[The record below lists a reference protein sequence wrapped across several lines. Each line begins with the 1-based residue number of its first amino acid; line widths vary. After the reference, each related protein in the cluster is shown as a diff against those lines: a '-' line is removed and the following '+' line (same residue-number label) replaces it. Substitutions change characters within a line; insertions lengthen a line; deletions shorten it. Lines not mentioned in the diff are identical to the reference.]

1 MRTPKSQQ
9 RTGSWWPPSTGGT
22 QTLSLARDGGS
33 TISTRMYRCRAH
45 RGLYSFRSNP
55 NHCLL
60 TFQFQLFF
68 LLPLHTPWARRV
80 ADAGVCAFS
89 WRDSTTFHF
98 RITSE
103 GPRSYRPSLLP
114 PFFFF
119 CLLLPRP
126 SSAPRCSTS
135 ASFCR
140 TPLENGL
147 CLCFAQIGAGRWTS
161 LDALLKPRSS
171 LERRLSQ
178 TGCPSVDG
186 CGGGRD
192 RRWSGRCGIL
202 PISPLPPSITSRP
215 NRTGLRTGHGVRLL
229 LASYTVTD
237 VCSLPPPPV
246 RVLPLRSNKCV
257 RISRSHDASRGS
269 IILD

>member
-55 NHCLL
+55 IHCLL
-60 TFQFQLFF
+60 TFQFQPFAPTSHALGPDVLPTPASALSHGVTRRLFIFESHPRAFDHIDHPCF
-68 LLPLHTPWARRV
+68 LL
-80 ADAGVCAFS
+80 
-89 WRDSTTFHF
+89 
-98 RITSE
+98 
-103 GPRSYRPSLLP
+103 
-114 PFFFF
+114 FFFF

-237 VCSLPPPPV
+237 VCSLPPPP
-246 RVLPLRSNKCV
+246 P
-257 RISRSHDASRGS
+257 
-269 IILD
+269 